1 MRILFVVSA
10 LLILGVSDARA
21 QGDGRDWN
29 QVHDPYVGGIGAGF
43 GASSGSGLAV
53 RWPALPQTMFT
64 VTGAAWGKSGEIQWN
79 AGLEAH
85 YILRQHGRTRLFT
98 GPSLAY
104 YQIDDNKDWNL
115 GAGVGIEF
123 LLWPRWAFKADVSF
137 TWISGEESIYPLPQ
151 VALIYYW

>member
-43 GASSGSGLAV
+43 GDS
-53 RWPALPQTMFT
+53 
-64 VTGAAWGKSGEIQWN
+64 
-79 AGLEAH
+79 
-85 YILRQHGRTRLFT
+85 
-98 GPSLAY
+98 
-104 YQIDDNKDWNL
+104 KDWNL